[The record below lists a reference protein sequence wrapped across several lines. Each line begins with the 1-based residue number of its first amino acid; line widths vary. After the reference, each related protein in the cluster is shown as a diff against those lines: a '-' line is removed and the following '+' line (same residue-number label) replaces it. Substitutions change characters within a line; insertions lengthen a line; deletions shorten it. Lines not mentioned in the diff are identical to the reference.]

1 MTPLDR
7 AEAAF
12 FAALQPPPNLSVSEW
27 ADEYRVLSPEASA
40 EPGRWKTAR
49 APYQRGI
56 MDAVSERSVETIVIM
71 SSAQV
76 GKTELLLSVIGYHID
91 KDPSPILLLQPTLEM
106 AETFS
111 KDRLAPMLRDTPV
124 LKDTVK
130 DARARDSG
138 NTMLHKSFPGGHI
151 TMAGAN
157 SPASLASRPIRIV
170 LCDEV
175 DRYPESAG
183 TEGDPVNLARKR
195 TATFWNRKVMLTST
209 PTIKN
214 LSRIET
220 AYNASDQRKYWVP
233 CPDCGEYQVL
243 KWANVKWDEGK
254 PDTARYACEHCG
266 VLIDHAAKAEMLR
279 LGEWRADAPFK
290 GVAGFHL
297 SELYSPWRKWA
308 DVAHDFLEA
317 KHGGTEMLKTWV
329 NTSLGE
335 PWEDSGD
342 SVEAGSLMARLE
354 EYEREDLQPLA
365 ITAGAD
371 VQKDRIECSVIAW
384 GPKEESWV
392 LEHAILPGD
401 TARPEV
407 WQDLHDYLT
416 EHEPNAVAID
426 SGFNASQVY
435 AFVERRRFAF
445 AVKGVSGFDKP
456 LVEDERKR
464 AKRMRTRR
472 KAGGSPVQLIGV
484 DQGKVIIHSRLRIVS
499 PGPGYIHFSADA
511 GCDDEYFAQ
520 LAAEKLIVKHRL
532 GRATQEWQQVRP
544 RNEALDAMV
553 YALAALR
560 LWGALPRAEARA
572 EKPAEAPEA
581 AAVTDTEDD
590 DVSSFKDEKMKVIRR
605 AAQKAKKKQG
615 FASWY

>member
-1 MTPLDR
+1 MSPLER
-7 AEAAF
+7 ASAAF
-12 FAALQPPPNLSVSEW
+12 FAALQPPPDMTVSQW
-27 ADEYRVLSPEASA
+27 ADTYRRLSREASA
-40 EPGRWKTAR
+40 EPGDWQTSR

-56 MDAVSERSVETIVIM
+56 MDAVSDRGVDTVVVM

-76 GKTELLLSVIGYHID
+76 GKSELLLNVIGYHIHQ
-91 KDPSPILLLQPTLEM
+91 DPAPILMLQPTLEM
-106 AETFS
+106 AESFS
-111 KDRLAPMLRDTPV
+111 KDRVAPMLRDSPA
-124 LKDTVK
+124 LADKVK
-130 DARARDSG
+130 DPRARDSG
-138 NTMLHKSFPGGHI
+138 NTLLHKVYVGGHL
-151 TMAGAN
+151 TLSGAN
-157 SPASLASRPIRIV
+157 SPASLASRPIRVV

-195 TATFWNRKVMLTST
+195 TATFWNRKVILTST

-220 AYNASDQRKYWVP
+220 AYNASDMRRYWVP

-243 KWANVKWDEGK
+243 KWANVKWDEGR
-254 PDTARYACEHCG
+254 PETARYACEHCG
-266 VLIDHAAKAEMLR
+266 VLIDNSQKHGMLR
-279 LGEWRADAPFK
+279 DGEWRADAPFK
-290 GVAGFHL
+290 GAAGFHL

-317 KHGGTEMLKTWV
+317 RHGGSEMLKTWV

-335 PWEDSGD
+335 TWEDQGD

-354 EYEREDLQPLA
+354 EYDRDDLPILA
-365 ITAGAD
+365 VTAGAD

-384 GPKEESWV
+384 GAQEESWV

-407 WQDLHDYLT
+407 WQDLHDFLA

-456 LVEDERKR
+456 LVEDDRKR
-464 AKRMRTRR
+464 ARRLRNRR
-472 KAGGSPVQLIGV
+472 KVGGSPVQLIGV
-484 DQGKVIIHSRLRIVS
+484 DQGKVIIHSRLRIMA
-499 PGPGYIHFSADA
+499 PGPGYIHFSGDA

-532 GRATQEWQQVRP
+532 GRATQEWHQVRP

-560 LWGALPRAEARA
+560 LWGALPRAEAKA
-572 EKPAEAPEA
+572 EKPAEAQETA
-581 AAVTDTEDD
+581 AAVPDTEDELRID
-590 DVSSFKDEKMKVIRR
+590 PRKMQQRR
-605 AAQKAKKKQG
+605 ARRQG
-615 FASWY
+615 FVGRW